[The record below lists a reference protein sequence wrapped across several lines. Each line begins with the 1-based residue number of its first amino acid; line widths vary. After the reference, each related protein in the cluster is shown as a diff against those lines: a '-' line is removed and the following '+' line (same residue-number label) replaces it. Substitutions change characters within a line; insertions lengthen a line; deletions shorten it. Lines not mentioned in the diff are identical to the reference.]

1 MPGQQARDSLLL
13 CISLSSRNSDVENYI
28 SDHSNFCPILATG
41 LSGLFSSL
49 PRSLGADS
57 PSWHKLDPGDGQ
69 DIPGLTNM
77 LTSIELCCAVI
88 EVAPSN
94 VATQLLELIHQGFLV
109 PVIGPALAQET
120 DLEAIVSATA
130 YVDLFLRK
138 ITAPP
143 LLALWVK
150 FILTGNVDRREI
162 VETLVNRVNS
172 SSQVSISVV

>member
-1 MPGQQARDSLLL
+1 
-13 CISLSSRNSDVENYI
+13 
-28 SDHSNFCPILATG
+28 
-41 LSGLFSSL
+41 
-49 PRSLGADS
+49 
-57 PSWHKLDPGDGQ
+57 
-69 DIPGLTNM
+69 M